1 MPEIALQT
9 MQCFRAGEF
18 SRFAQYNWRFAAS
31 TRSPYTDRK
40 KKKIENINKNVFWAF
55 SQMCC
60 SIPMHTSSK
69 HLNIIYFN
77 FISSFCVVESPET
90 VRLRF
95 KQYKWRR
102 ALRNAKHFYFK
113 CFTPFAIS
121 SCSTVRLIQFRL
133 FSGWLLAWIS
143 ISAVPDIIFS

>member
-1 MPEIALQT
+1 MPEIALQS

-18 SRFAQYNWRFAAS
+18 SRFAQYNWRFAGS
-31 TRSPYTDRK
+31 TRSPYTDRKK

-113 CFTPFAIS
+113 CLNSIRHIELQHCAFDS
-121 SCSTVRLIQFRL
+121 IQVVFVL
-133 FSGWLLAWIS
+133 AFS
-143 ISAVPDIIFS
+143 VNFN